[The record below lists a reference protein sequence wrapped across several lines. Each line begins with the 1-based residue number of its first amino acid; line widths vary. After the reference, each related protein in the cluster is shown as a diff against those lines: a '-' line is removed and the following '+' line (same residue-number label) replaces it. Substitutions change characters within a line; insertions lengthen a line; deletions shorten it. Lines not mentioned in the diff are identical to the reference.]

1 MFNGLNYTP
10 ISQNLNT
17 CHYILKILVMKF
29 TLAFILQFFYL
40 LFSELILIRSYDIET
55 NPGPSETK
63 EKSLSVCH
71 WNLNSLWV
79 NNFEK
84 ISLISAFLNTHQ
96 FDILCLSETF
106 LDSSIADNDPRLLIE
121 GYNLLRSDNSS
132 NVKKG
137 GVCLYYK
144 EVLPLV
150 NRIDLSN
157 LNECLVCELKLG
169 KNHIFLTALYRSPS
183 QSIEQFSTFKQQLE
197 ETIVN
202 INNCSPTMSLLLG
215 DFNARNYIWFE
226 GDTTNKAG
234 LDLADITSIHS
245 LSQIIKEPTHVLPN
259 SSSCIDLI
267 FTSSENLITDS
278 GVLPSLFSRCHH
290 QIIFC
295 RLKFKVFHPPVY
307 RRRIWDFARADSKNI
322 KIAMSK
328 INWHE
333 SFAKLN
339 SVDERVSFLTD
350 SLLNICSNYIPNRM
364 IKVREKDAPWMTSEI
379 KLVILEKAKYY
390 RKYVKNG
397 RTNADEQRLNEI
409 RSRCRLLI
417 KDRKSE
423 YYKRLSDS
431 LNDPS
436 TSPKKY
442 WSVLHRFLNKRKC
455 PQIPPIRHGIT
466 MITKPSDKADIFNSF
481 FAKQCS
487 LLSTNSIIPD
497 QQCYYTDTSL
507 DSIEFDARNI
517 LRIIRSLNVNKA
529 HGWDEISIRM
539 IKICD
544 ETLVTPLLSIFS
556 SAHESQTFPSLWK
569 RGNITPCYK
578 KGDKSLVKN
587 YRPVSL
593 LPIFGK
599 IFEKCIYDK
608 LYSYFEAN
616 NLFAKCQSGFR
627 KGDSCTSQLLAI
639 VHDIYNS
646 FDANPSVDT
655 RGIFLDISK
664 AFDRVWHEGLLFKLQ
679 SYGIKGTLLG
689 LIKDFLSN
697 RLQRVVINGQSSSW
711 KEILAGVPQGS
722 LLGPLLFLIYIND
735 LPLNLDSVVKI
746 FADDTSLFSKVL
758 NPTSGTILNRDMGRI
773 STWANQWKMS
783 FNPDT
788 SKQAVEVYFSK
799 KKTPTIPPPIH
810 FNGIPVTVEPYQK
823 HLGLLLDNKL
833 NFNDHLNNKISNV
846 NKITGLISRLR
857 PLLPRNTLLTIYK
870 SFARPHLD
878 YADIVYDNPGN
889 FSFID
894 RLERVQY
901 NAALAITGCIRGTS
915 RDKIYAELGL
925 ESLFDRR
932 YCRKMCFFYKIVNGY
947 SPQYLLSILP
957 ESYSKSYA
965 TRTSHVFRSVKSRTD
980 RFQNSFFPFCVSQW
994 NTLDTEI
1001 RNLTSISSFKS
1012 ALSRFYRPTSSSVY
1026 NVHNPKGIVYLNRLR
1041 VGFSHLREHKFRH
1054 NFQDTID
1061 PFCNCSTNSIETT
1074 EHYLLHCSNY
1084 SAQRARLI
1092 DDLKASFSLLPFNS
1106 AWLTRILLFG
1116 NSILSYDDNHA
1127 IITLTISFLLSTER
1141 FNIPLLT

>member
-1 MFNGLNYTP
+1 M
-10 ISQNLNT
+10 
-17 CHYILKILVMKF
+17 
-29 TLAFILQFFYL
+29 
-40 LFSELILIRSYDIET
+40 
-55 NPGPSETK
+55 
-63 EKSLSVCH
+63 
-71 WNLNSLWV
+71 
-79 NNFEK
+79 
-84 ISLISAFLNTHQ
+84 
-96 FDILCLSETF
+96 
-106 LDSSIADNDPRLLIE
+106 
-121 GYNLLRSDNSS
+121 
-132 NVKKG
+132 
-137 GVCLYYK
+137 
-144 EVLPLV
+144 
-150 NRIDLSN
+150 
-157 LNECLVCELKLG
+157 
-169 KNHIFLTALYRSPS
+169 
-183 QSIEQFSTFKQQLE
+183 
-197 ETIVN
+197 
-202 INNCSPTMSLLLG
+202 
-215 DFNARNYIWFE
+215 AR
-226 GDTTNKAG
+226 
-234 LDLADITSIHS
+234 
-245 LSQIIKEPTHVLPN
+245 
-259 SSSCIDLI
+259 
-267 FTSSENLITDS
+267 
-278 GVLPSLFSRCHH
+278 
-290 QIIFC
+290 
-295 RLKFKVFHPPVY
+295 
-307 RRRIWDFARADSKNI
+307 
-322 KIAMSK
+322 
-328 INWHE
+328 
-333 SFAKLN
+333 
-339 SVDERVSFLTD
+339 
-350 SLLNICSNYIPNRM
+350 
-364 IKVREKDAPWMTSEI
+364 
-379 KLVILEKAKYY
+379 
-390 RKYVKNG
+390 
-397 RTNADEQRLNEI
+397 
-409 RSRCRLLI
+409 
-417 KDRKSE
+417 
-423 YYKRLSDS
+423 
-431 LNDPS
+431 
-436 TSPKKY
+436 
-442 WSVLHRFLNKRKC
+442 
-455 PQIPPIRHGIT
+455 
-466 MITKPSDKADIFNSF
+466 
-481 FAKQCS
+481 
-487 LLSTNSIIPD
+487 
-497 QQCYYTDTSL
+497 
-507 DSIEFDARNI
+507 
-517 LRIIRSLNVNKA
+517 
-529 HGWDEISIRM
+529 
-539 IKICD
+539 
-544 ETLVTPLLSIFS
+544 
-556 SAHESQTFPSLWK
+556 
-569 RGNITPCYK
+569 
-578 KGDKSLVKN
+578 
-587 YRPVSL
+587 
-593 LPIFGK
+593 
-599 IFEKCIYDK
+599 
-608 LYSYFEAN
+608 
-616 NLFAKCQSGFR
+616 
-627 KGDSCTSQLLAI
+627 
-639 VHDIYNS
+639 
-646 FDANPSVDT
+646 
-655 RGIFLDISK
+655 
-664 AFDRVWHEGLLFKLQ
+664 
-679 SYGIKGTLLG
+679 
-689 LIKDFLSN
+689 
-697 RLQRVVINGQSSSW
+697 SSSW

-799 KKTPTIPPPIH
+799 KKTPTIQPPIH
-810 FNGIPVTVEPYQK
+810 FNGIPITVEPYQK

-857 PLLPRNTLLTIYK
+857 PLLPLNTLLTIYK

-947 SPQYLLSILP
+947 SPQYLLSNLP